1 MESWVGSQVDGMK
14 MAVLLF
20 LTQPEPTFWPQKD
33 LNVDSLNRILIF
45 NPLKRHYYYQVCDV
59 NTDLLK

>member
-33 LNVDSLNRILIF
+33 LNVEFLKQNFNFQSL
-45 NPLKRHYYYQVCDV
+45 KE
-59 NTDLLK
+59 TLLLPSM